1 MVSVIA
7 NAVIIIAL
15 VPSKTEMSQENNFQY
30 SVGTGV
36 YHLGVGRFQKV
47 DNVVFGRV
55 RQVEQNQVGGGVVLI
70 LDG

>member
-1 MVSVIA
+1 MRQQDDTS
-7 NAVIIIAL
+7 IAL
-15 VPSKTEMSQENNFQY
+15 
-30 SVGTGV
+30 GLA